1 MPSKTE
7 PPERTLHLK
16 LASTFD
22 NLERAVEEAEA
33 FMGGLTEDDDLA
45 YHVVL
50 LTSEAVTNAMEHGN
64 GWDPEKH
71 IIFDLTANPERI
83 ELSVFD
89 EGDGFEF
96 SSVGNPLNEENML
109 NGRGRGL
116 YFMEHMADE
125 LHLEKKGRLLRL
137 VFYRE
142 SESE

>member
-1 MPSKTE
+1 MASKPEHTE
-7 PPERTLHLK
+7 KTLHLK

-33 FMGGLTEDDDLA
+33 FMGGLTEEDDLA

-64 GWDPEKH
+64 GWDPNKH
-71 IIFDLTANPERI
+71 IIFDLTADAERI
-83 ELSVFD
+83 ELSVYD

-96 SSVGNPLNEENML
+96 SSVADPLDNENLL

-137 VFYRE
+137 IFYRE
-142 SESE
+142 PE

>member
-1 MPSKTE
+1 MASKPEHTE
-7 PPERTLHLK
+7 KTLHLK

-33 FMGGLTEDDDLA
+33 FMGGLTEEDDLA

-64 GWDPEKH
+64 GWDPNKH
-71 IIFDLTANPERI
+71 IIFDLTADAERI
-83 ELSVFD
+83 ELSVYD

-96 SSVGNPLNEENML
+96 SSVADPLDSDNLL

-137 VFYRE
+137 IFYRE
-142 SESE
+142 PE

>member
-1 MPSKTE
+1 MASKTK
-7 PPERTLHLK
+7 RTDNALYLK
-16 LASTFD
+16 LASTFA
-22 NLERAVEEAEA
+22 NLERAVEEAET
-33 FMGGLTEDDDLA
+33 FMNGVTDDEDLA

-64 GWDPEKH
+64 GWDPEKY
-71 IIFDLTANPERI
+71 IILDLTADAERV

-89 EGDGFEF
+89 EGGGFEL
-96 SSVGNPLNEENML
+96 SSVGDPLHNENML

-137 VFYRE
+137 VFYRD
-142 SESE
+142 SE

>member
-1 MPSKTE
+1 MASQSEHTE
-7 PPERTLHLK
+7 KTLHLK
-16 LASTFD
+16 LASTFA

-64 GWDPEKH
+64 KWDPSKH
-71 IIFDLTANPERI
+71 IIFALTANAERI

-96 SSVGNPLNEENML
+96 SSVGDPLHAENIL

-142 SESE
+142 AN

>member
-1 MPSKTE
+1 MASKSDQTE
-7 PPERTLHLK
+7 KTLHLK
-16 LASTFD
+16 LSSTFD

-33 FMGGLTEDDDLA
+33 FMGGLTDDDDLA

-64 GWDPEKH
+64 GWDPDKH
-71 IIFDLTANPERI
+71 IIFDLTADAERI
-83 ELSVFD
+83 ELSVYD
-89 EGDGFEF
+89 EGEGFEF
-96 SSVGNPLNEENML
+96 SSIGDPLHDQNIL

-137 VFYRE
+137 VFYRD
-142 SESE
+142 SE